1 MKLKKEIKGK
11 NKEKRTKKVRGE
23 LRSHIFFPFPSR
35 DGCDPK
41 TSTRAEC
48 QRLKDGLWP
57 FSEWSDGIP
66 SVVDLPAANT
76 YRASTGYL
84 GSNHKTLQA
93 NSLTAHRRQTLG
105 GFTTSLL

>member
-1 MKLKKEIKGK
+1 MGRAEF
-11 NKEKRTKKVRGE
+11 
-23 LRSHIFFPFPSR
+23 SHIFPFPPQG

-48 QRLKDGLWP
+48 QRLKDGLWLL
-57 FSEWSDGIP
+57 SEWSDSIP

-105 GFTTSLL
+105 DFTTSLL